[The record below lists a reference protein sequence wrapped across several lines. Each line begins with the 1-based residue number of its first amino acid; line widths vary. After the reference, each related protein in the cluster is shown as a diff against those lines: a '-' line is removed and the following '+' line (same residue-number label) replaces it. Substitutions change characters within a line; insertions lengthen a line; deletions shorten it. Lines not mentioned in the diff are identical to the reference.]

1 MLVNFFHFYINKHRD
16 EFLSL
21 VNMPYGHSID
31 SRLKALRGIALPEE
45 IEEDE
50 SGIYYGLQNVIDDEK
65 LEEYFKFV

>member
-1 MLVNFFHFYINKHRD
+1 
-16 EFLSL
+16 
-21 VNMPYGHSID
+21 MPYGHSID